1 MQTFLL
7 LVFLLLLVNFLIA
20 MVVVLRRTR
29 PRAQPGGWLLVLLL
43 SSTTGA
49 ALAAVLVLLQ
59 PAGDSRTGEVSL
71 IFVGLAAVSA
81 VIAVTAHRLQIR
93 HESPVHGREGAEH
106 AD

>member
-7 LVFLLLLVNFLIA
+7 FVFLLLLLNFLTA

-59 PAGDSRTGEVSL
+59 PAGDSRTDEVAL

-81 VIAVTAHRLQIR
+81 VVAVVAHRLQLR
-93 HESPVHGREGAEH
+93 PENLGHDREGAEH